1 VGDKNSVF
9 DRQMA
14 ASAKLKAA
22 GKNAALLGP
31 KVLLWLE
38 DYSTR
43 GEVTNAFSLRM
54 LASQRSWPL
63 NQGKPD

>member
-1 VGDKNSVF
+1 VSDKNSVF

-14 ASAKLKAA
+14 AGAKLKAA

-31 KVLLWLE
+31 KALLWVE
-38 DYSTR
+38 DYSTK
-43 GEVTNAFSLRM
+43 GEVTNAFGLRM